1 MSPDSSTVRPNYIE
15 LVRFLVTPFL
25 EFPESL
31 VVDCEI
37 SGARHRVLVRIA
49 FASSDKGRVF
59 GRGGRTLQAIRT
71 VLEAAATLEEKS
83 AYLEVFGERDTAV
96 EHEAP
101 PRPKSDV
108 PRPRPQLR
116 KAGAQTHEG

>member
-1 MSPDSSTVRPNYIE
+1 MSPPSVAPAAATPPNYIE

-31 VVDCEI
+31 VVDCEV
-37 SGARHRVLVRIA
+37 SGARQRVLVRIA
-49 FASSDKGRVF
+49 FAASDKGRVF

-71 VLEAAATLEEKS
+71 VLEAAASLEDKS
-83 AYLEVFGERDTAV
+83 AYLEVFGERETAAV
-96 EHEAP
+96 DAVP
-101 PRPKSDV
+101 VPRSDA

-116 KAGAQTHEG
+116 KG